1 MLRTY
6 IFAKDTSLFS
16 GIHVVQKIAGN
27 LILLFADILEASQ
40 QSFSRIKAAADATIA
55 SFFSTTTPKMHLE
68 LELYYFIFPTVLQI

>member
-1 MLRTY
+1 M
-6 IFAKDTSLFS
+6 
-16 GIHVVQKIAGN
+16 QKIAGN

-40 QSFSRIKAAADATIA
+40 QSFSRIEAAAADATIA